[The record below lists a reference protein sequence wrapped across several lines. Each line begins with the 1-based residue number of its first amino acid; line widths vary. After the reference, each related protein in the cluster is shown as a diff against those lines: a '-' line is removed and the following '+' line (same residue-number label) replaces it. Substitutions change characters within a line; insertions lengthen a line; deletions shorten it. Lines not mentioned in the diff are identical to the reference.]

1 MYLKSDTLLLADV
14 LENLRKMSL
23 QIYHWDPLKLTSA
36 PGLSWQEAFKK
47 TEIKKEL
54 LTDIDIL
61 LMVE

>member
-14 LENLRKMSL
+14 LEISKKMSL

-36 PGLSWQEAFKK
+36 PGLSWQAAFKK
-47 TEIKKEL
+47 TKVKKEL
-54 LTDIDIL
+54 ITDIDIL

>member
-14 LENLRKMSL
+14 LENSKKMSL

-36 PGLSWQEAFKK
+36 PGLSWQAAFKK
-47 TEIKKEL
+47 TKVKKEL
-54 LTDIDIL
+54 ITDIDIL